1 MRDTCEALSEKG
13 QVTLPVEVRRALGI
27 APRGKVA
34 FEIDQREVRVKAARS
49 AVDETFSTVPAVE
62 EKLAWDEM
70 RRIAQE
76 DAAAEAAIEGL

>member
-1 MRDTCEALSEKG
+1 M
-13 QVTLPVEVRRALGI
+13 TLPVEVRRALGI

-34 FEIDQREVRVKAARS
+34 FEIDRREVRVAARS
-49 AVDETFSTVPAVE
+49 AVDETFSTVPALE

>member
-1 MRDTCEALSEKG
+1 MTEIVRSLSEKG

-34 FEIDQREVRVKAARS
+34 FEIDRREVRVKAARS
-49 AVDETFSTVPAVE
+49 AVDETFSAVPALE

>member
-1 MRDTCEALSEKG
+1 MKEILRTLSQKG

-34 FEIDQREVRVKAARS
+34 FEIDQREVRVRAARS
-49 AVDETFSTVPAVE
+49 AVDETFQAVPALK

-70 RRIAQE
+70 RQMAQD
-76 DAAAEAAIEGL
+76 DAADEAAIEGL

>member
-1 MRDTCEALSEKG
+1 MTEIMRSLSEKG
-13 QVTLPVEVRRALGI
+13 QVTLPVEVRRALGV

-34 FEIDQREVRVKAARS
+34 FEIDRCEVRVKAARS
-49 AVDETFSTVPAVE
+49 AVDETFQAVPALT